1 MDATCQHK
9 GQSLPLH
16 AYKFKLWSL
25 AHRVGEWVPVK
36 KKATSRSTDRLE
48 LTHVYL
54 TIAPWYDI
62 YTNKVASPCSIC
74 LQPIQWGLGC
84 KRSLAMTRF
93 SRGSPLSMRAFHWSF
108 RQHFPVGGHC
118 LHAMDIK
125 PRQLT
130 KGKGLA
136 PAHTTTTVVLGPR
149 NASHKSIKCFL
160 NPP

>member
-9 GQSLPLH
+9 SQSLPLH

-93 SRGSPLSMRAFHWSF
+93 SRGSPLSMRAFHCSF
-108 RQHFPVGGHC
+108 RQHFPAGGHC
-118 LHAMDIK
+118 LHAIDIK

-136 PAHTTTTVVLGPR
+136 PAHITTTVVLGPR